1 MSEKNKEPSAIQSI
15 IGGVFTISVLVCI
28 ASSIAFFWSDSSL
41 WPRLVATSAIIC
53 VVCWYSWDIA
63 KAHAK

>member
-53 VVCWYSWDIA
+53 VVCWQGWEIA
-63 KAHAK
+63 KAFAK